1 MVDVTWSTP
10 GLYRKIRNRRVGE
23 GVETLTDHLYIR
35 MELAL
40 DGEGTNDTRR
50 GASLSGPPPPRWRL
64 KEKDKEMLRAAAIVS
79 AWSWDAR
86 RTTTLRNVDEEAEN
100 L

>member
-1 MVDVTWSTP
+1 MVDVTWAITR
-10 GLYRKIRNRRVGE
+10 LHHKIRDWRVDE
-23 GVETLTDHLYIR
+23 GVKTLSDHLYIR

-50 GASLSGPPPPRWRL
+50 GASLSGPRPPRWHL

-79 AWSWDAR
+79 A
-86 RTTTLRNVDEEAEN
+86 
-100 L
+100 